1 MADDKEQEQAQE
13 EEKETGGNKKLIL
26 FIVIALLLVGISIGV
41 TVFLML
47 GEEENGGETEQP
59 TEPVKQPAVYQSLD
73 PPFVIDFNVGGR
85 QRFLQVSLTVM
96 GRDPGALDGLT
107 KHMPLIRNNLVL
119 LIGGFDYH
127 SLQKEEGKEKL
138 REALTKSIQE
148 VLEKEIG
155 KPGIEQ
161 VLFTN
166 FVMQ

>member
-1 MADDKEQEQAQE
+1 MADNKEQEQAQE
-13 EEKETGGNKKLIL
+13 EEKEAGGNKKLIV
-26 FIVIALLLVGISIGV
+26 FIVIALLLIGISIGV
-41 TVFLML
+41 TIFLMM
-47 GEEENGGETEQP
+47 GGDEESTETEQP

-73 PPFVIDFNVGGR
+73 PPFVIDFNVSGR
-85 QRFLQVSLTVM
+85 QRFLQVNLTVM
-96 GRDPGALDGLT
+96 GRDAEALEGLK

-119 LIGGFDYH
+119 LIGGFEYQ
-127 SLQKEEGKEKL
+127 SLQTEEGKEKL
-138 REALTKSIQE
+138 RESITKSIQE